1 MPVIKALWPLYQA
14 VILGVV
20 EGVTEYLPVSSTGHL
35 ILVGDWLGLQGPVA
49 ATVEIFIQLGAVLA
63 VVWHYRARLWA
74 VGRRAGAPEG
84 RAFLLPLFMAFL
96 PAAVVG
102 LLLHGWIKAHLFHPL
117 VVAGALVVGGVV
129 ILVLERIHFADTI
142 FDAERMPV
150 RTAFGIGMAQILALI
165 PGTSRSAATILSGY
179 ALGCS
184 RRAATEFSFLLAIP
198 VLGAATLY
206 DLYKS
211 RALLSGGDLLMLL
224 VGTVVAFATALVVI
238 RGFLRYVSAHDFRAF
253 AWYRIGFGLVVALWY
268 LR

>member
-1 MPVIKALWPLYQA
+1 MSLDLTVLWQA
-14 VILGVV
+14 FVLGVV

-35 ILVGDWLGLQGPVA
+35 ILAGDWLGLTGPVA
-49 ATVEIFIQLGAVLA
+49 ATAEIFIQLGAVLA
-63 VVWHYRARLWA
+63 VVWHYRARLWEA
-74 VGRRAGAPEG
+74 GRRAGGPEG
-84 RAFLLPLFMAFL
+84 RAFLLPLFVAFL

-102 LLLHGWIKAHLFHPL
+102 LLLHGWIKAHLFSPL

-142 FDAERMPV
+142 LDAERMPL
-150 RTAFGIGMAQILALI
+150 RTALGIGLVQILALI
-165 PGTSRSAATILSGY
+165 PGTSRSATTILGGY

-198 VLGAATLY
+198 VLGSATLY

-211 RALLSGGDLLMLL
+211 RELLTAQDGVMLA

-238 RGFLRYVSAHDFRAF
+238 RAFLKYVSGHDFRIF
-253 AWYRIGFGLVVALWY
+253 AWYRIVFGLAVAWWY
-268 LR
+268 WA